1 MLTWVKSPGS
11 FLEEDSVNTISHT
24 LDRVLSEILVYFKY
38 SYDSFSGCYCVNK
51 LENLQFSQ
59 MDALPT
65 VEAFVSEK
73 LAALG
78 IDADSYANYV
88 ASVLADVSQPQDE
101 RRATLQ
107 EMLVLTV
114 DSSDISA
121 GVETF
126 LTDAF
131 AFQES
136 EDSRLKAE
144 KEAAAAAAA
153 AEAAARAASGAIRA
167 AEEESDDAVKRAIV
181 MQYGYIDEEDEEDG
195 SGAKGGKDG
204 KKKKGAAAAPEE
216 PSRRSNALDAAL
228 EEIEEATAGKSV
240 TAGAGLGR
248 RAKRAAAAVEEVE
261 RAAQRERERELLTKS
276 AMASAGNLHAR
287 AALGSAAAAEP
298 AVLAAALAAKGSSLT
313 GGRDALRERDAA
325 TADMLGKMTL
335 SPPDDDSDAEGAAAT
350 AAGKASRVVVFDPLA
365 DFGRIDNRAAAK
377 ERDRAV
383 RDDASSKHADDVR
396 KQKEAAE
403 AAR

>member
-1 MLTWVKSPGS
+1 
-11 FLEEDSVNTISHT
+11 
-24 LDRVLSEILVYFKY
+24 
-38 SYDSFSGCYCVNK
+38 
-51 LENLQFSQ
+51 

-65 VEAFVSEK
+65 VEAFVGEK

-88 ASVLADVSQPQDE
+88 ASVLADQSQPQDE
-101 RRATLQ
+101 RKTTLQ

-114 DSSDISA
+114 DGTDISA
-121 GVETF
+121 GVDAF
-126 LTDAF
+126 LTEAF
-131 AFQES
+131 AFQDTEAA
-136 EDSRLKAE
+136 RLEAE

-153 AEAAARAASGAIRA
+153 AEAAARAASGAARV

-181 MQYGYIDEEDEEDG
+181 MQYGYIDEEEEEEG
-195 SGAKGGKDG
+195 SGSKGGKDG

-228 EEIEEATAGKSV
+228 EEIEEATAGKSAA
-240 TAGAGLGR
+240 AGAGLGR
-248 RAKRAAAAVEEVE
+248 RAKRAAAAVEEAE
-261 RAAQRERERELLTKS
+261 RAAQRERDRDMLTKS

-298 AVLAAALAAKGSSLT
+298 AVLAATLAAKGSSLA
-313 GGRDALRERDAA
+313 GGRDAIRERDAA
-325 TADMLGKMTL
+325 CAETFGVGKMTL
-335 SPPDDDSDAEGAAAT
+335 SPPDEDSDDDGAAA
-350 AAGKASRVVVFDPLA
+350 AGAGGAGAGGGKASRVVVFDPLA

-377 ERDRAV
+377 DRDRAA
-383 RDDASSKHADDVR
+383 RDDASHKHADEVR